1 MYGCVMYCRRS
12 EIFQVYTAAKRLT
25 GFDRKA
31 VNFSFLR
38 DCIIVDLEYNKDEG
52 GMLVIYTLDEI
63 KKRVFPIIQKYSI
76 PAMYLFG
83 SYARG
88 EATEESDLDF
98 LVDTTGTNLTSLFA
112 LGALYCELEEV
123 FHKKIDLITVRSV
136 MQNVLT
142 ESDRSFRD
150 AVIRER
156 VKLNDVA

>member
-1 MYGCVMYCRRS
+1 M
-12 EIFQVYTAAKRLT
+12 
-25 GFDRKA
+25 
-31 VNFSFLR
+31 
-38 DCIIVDLEYNKDEG
+38 
-52 GMLVIYTLDEI
+52 IYTLDEI
-63 KKRVFPIIQKYSI
+63 KKRILPVIEKYDI

-98 LVDTTGTNLTSLFA
+98 LVDTTGTNLTSLLA
-112 LGALYCELEEV
+112 LGELYCDLEEV
-123 FHKKIDLITVRSV
+123 FHKDIDLITVRSV

-142 ESDRSFRD
+142 ESDRCFRD

>member
-1 MYGCVMYCRRS
+1 M
-12 EIFQVYTAAKRLT
+12 
-25 GFDRKA
+25 
-31 VNFSFLR
+31 
-38 DCIIVDLEYNKDEG
+38 
-52 GMLVIYTLDEI
+52 IYTLDEI
-63 KKRVFPIIQKYSI
+63 KKRVFPVIQKYNI

-88 EATEESDLDF
+88 EATEGSDLDF
-98 LVDTTGTNLTSLFA
+98 LVDTTGTSLTSLLA
-112 LGALYCELEEV
+112 LGELYCELEEL
-123 FHKKIDLITVRSV
+123 FHKDIDLVTVRSV